1 MSIKWD
7 TTQRVKMSEVLL
19 DFVAPYIESAGFGEE
34 LEKLVL
40 LGLLA
45 GG

>member
-1 MSIKWD
+1 
-7 TTQRVKMSEVLL
+7 MSEVLL